1 MFPFR
6 AMDSIVS
13 GLKLTVSLTE
23 KTLNKCFLYTS
34 NGIREMMSK
43 NKEVEGLSEFL
54 EDQLRKH
61 HEEVQ
66 EIQELQ
72 KLMELLP
79 KNQGFYFIINVV
91 ANSD

>member
-1 MFPFR
+1 
-6 AMDSIVS
+6 
-13 GLKLTVSLTE
+13 
-23 KTLNKCFLYTS
+23 
-34 NGIREMMSK
+34 MMSK
-43 NKEVEGLSEFL
+43 KKEVEGLSEFL

-79 KNQGFYFIINVV
+79 KNQSFYFIINVV